1 MNAITSER
9 QGGKTSKMIFWML
22 LHPEAVMV
30 VHSHMERQR
39 LIGRHGELKGRIFTF
54 DDFAHRSPGIVHPDT
69 PVCIDNID
77 MLLRQRFG
85 NVQLIS
91 YSEGDEWWALS
102 VSMLSLTNGGEGDD
116 GNGGA

>member
-1 MNAITSER
+1 
-9 QGGKTSKMIFWML
+9 
-22 LHPEAVMV
+22 
-30 VHSHMERQR
+30 
-39 LIGRHGELKGRIFTF
+39 
-54 DDFAHRSPGIVHPDT
+54 
-69 PVCIDNID
+69 